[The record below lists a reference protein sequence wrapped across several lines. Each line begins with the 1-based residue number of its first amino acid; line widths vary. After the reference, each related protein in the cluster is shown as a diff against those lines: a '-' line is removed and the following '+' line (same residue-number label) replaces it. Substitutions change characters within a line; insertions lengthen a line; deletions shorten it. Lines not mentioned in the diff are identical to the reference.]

1 MATTAHSGRPVSSRR
16 PTLKRGD
23 IVHINFDP
31 VAGVEMAGPH
41 FAMVLSRDEFNQR
54 RGAREVL
61 LAPIT
66 GGAQD
71 DARDA
76 GFTVSLSGA
85 GLSTTGIVVVSKAR
99 MMDVVARSI
108 RVVESAPDYIVDDAV
123 ARFVAIL
130 TD

>member
-1 MATTAHSGRPVSSRR
+1 MATGGVASRPAPRRR
-16 PTLKRGD
+16 PKLRRGD

-41 FAMVLSRDEFNQR
+41 YAMVLSRDEFNQR
-54 RGAREVL
+54 HGAREAL

-76 GFTVSLSGA
+76 GFTVSLMGA
-85 GLSTTGIVVVSKAR
+85 GLRTSGIVVVSKAR

-108 RVVESAPDYIVDDAV
+108 QVVEQAPDYIVDDAV